1 MPAFIPTRRH
11 RNASILLHC
20 LPSGGSTI
28 PRVLTKRVIVCL
40 DVRNG
45 QVTKGVKFQGNIDLG
60 DPVDYAARYDAQGAD
75 ELVFYDI
82 TASAEKRGLFVDVVR
97 RVAERIF
104 IPFSVGGGI
113 RSVEAMRAVL
123 LAGAEKVS
131 LNSPAVRDPALL
143 TMGARAFGAQCVVLG
158 MDARKTAVSQAI
170 PSGYEVVIDGGRTPT
185 GKDAVAWAREAESL
199 GAGEICLNAIDTD
212 GVRSG
217 YELTITRLVAD
228 AVRIPVIAS
237 GGGGTPQHLVEAVT
251 TGGAEAALV
260 ASMVH
265 YGDYTVGDIK
275 QTMAAAG
282 IPIRPT
288 A

>member
-1 MPAFIPTRRH
+1 ML
-11 RNASILLHC
+11 S
-20 LPSGGSTI
+20 
-28 PRVLTKRVIVCL
+28 KRVIVCL

-45 QVTKGVKFQGNIDLG
+45 QVTKGVKFQGNVDLG

-104 IPFSVGGGI
+104 IPFAVGGGI

-131 LNSPAVRDPALL
+131 LNSPAVRDPGLI
-143 TMGARAFGAQCVVLG
+143 TQGARAFGAQCVVLG
-158 MDARKTAVSQAI
+158 MDAKKVAASATI

-185 GKDAVAWAREAESL
+185 GKDAVAWAREAQAL

-212 GVRSG
+212 GVRQG
-217 YELTITRLVAD
+217 YELAITRQVAD
-228 AVRIPVIAS
+228 SVSIPVIAS
-237 GGGGTPQHLVEAVT
+237 GGGGTPQHCIDAVT
-251 TGGAEAALV
+251 RGGAEAALV

-275 QTMAAAG
+275 RAMAAGGVAV
-282 IPIRPT
+282 RP